1 MNIAHLLK
9 VISGLVQSEEPKGL
23 THGWGW
29 QGNNQHCGH
38 CCAGGS
44 GRLGALEGKSFT
56 SECANV

>member
-38 CCAGGS
+38 C
-44 GRLGALEGKSFT
+44 
-56 SECANV
+56 